1 MCLGLS
7 GCKGKTAEA
16 APINNNDNI
25 AESEANT
32 EYDSIEDFLT
42 RSNVS
47 VFMMDSNSSIIATYS
62 NAAAFKV
69 KLATYKS
76 NNGDEQLASIVDS
89 NPGIFSEEDIGGVLT
104 YYCPGSKYD
113 WFDCYAMVIED
124 KLFVVNIEKGYDKYI
139 EDVLSNIVLQ

>member
-1 MCLGLS
+1 MARTVWGMRPC
-7 GCKGKTAEA
+7 C
-16 APINNNDNI
+16 PQ
-25 AESEANT
+25 
-32 EYDSIEDFLT
+32 
-42 RSNVS
+42 
-47 VFMMDSNSSIIATYS
+47 
-62 NAAAFKV
+62 KV
-69 KLATYKS
+69 AICR
-76 NNGDEQLASIVDS
+76 DEQLASIVDS